1 MLRESGH
8 TVGFMGDGINDA
20 AAMKAADIGISVDT
34 AVDVALSLI
43 HILWVTLLGTL
54 FFTVLT
60 FTPAGNPLGLTPL
73 PPVYF
78 GFLAAVVSLYLLW
91 VTLAKSWY
99 IRRCHE
105 LL

>member
-1 MLRESGH
+1 MWTQVLILHLLRTPKVPLLQSRPSH
-8 TVGFMGDGINDA
+8 PVM
-20 AAMKAADIGISVDT
+20 
-34 AVDVALSLI
+34 
-43 HILWVTLLGTL
+43 WVTLLGTL

-60 FTPAGNPLGLTPL
+60 FTPAGRPLGLTPL